1 MENDKTE
8 YKEGNNNDF
17 ILFIFSNKP
26 KEENAVKLELG
37 PCKKDIKIGLHIFQ
51 ELLMVF
57 TEGSKYLFGKD
68 NKMDITSLRNDDIQL
83 LNKYFNSFGFT
94 LHIDKFTIKE
104 YLDNMKLPNYF
115 ANQDLIKDDTLL
127 PDIYY
132 ETSFNNEIYRI
143 YFDFIK

>member
-17 ILFIFSNKP
+17 INFIFSNKP
-26 KEENAVKLELG
+26 KEESAVKLELG

-51 ELLMVF
+51 ELLMIF

-68 NKMDITSLRNDDIQL
+68 NKVDIRSLGNDDIKL

-94 LHIDKFTIKE
+94 LHIDKFTIKG

-115 ANQDLIKDDTLL
+115 ANQELIKDDTLL
-127 PDIYY
+127 KDIYY